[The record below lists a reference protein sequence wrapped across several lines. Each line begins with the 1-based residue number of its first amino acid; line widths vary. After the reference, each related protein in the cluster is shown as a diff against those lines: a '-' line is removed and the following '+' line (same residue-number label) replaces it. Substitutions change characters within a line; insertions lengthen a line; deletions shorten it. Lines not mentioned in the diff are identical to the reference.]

1 MQASNL
7 DMVLADLRA
16 ALEHDDLTTAASI
29 IERLRPPDQAELFTE
44 LHDEAQV
51 ALLPEL
57 KPADSADILEEMED
71 EDAAELVAGLPTDT
85 LIRIVEEMEPDEAAD
100 LLGDISPEQARA
112 VLEGLEDPN
121 EVWPLLIHPDDS
133 AGGLMTSDFLALR
146 PRMTASEALV
156 ALRTW
161 KPDSENIYNLFVVD
175 RQKRLSGVVNLRR
188 LVVADPDELIGD
200 IMETSVISVPAGTDQ
215 EQCAQIMARYD
226 LLALPVVSHDNVLLG
241 IITIDDVVDVIE
253 EEATEDFQRLGGA
266 QPLERSYLDT
276 SILTVT
282 RKRIGWLLL
291 LLVTGSLTGS
301 VMRLY
306 EGHIEAVVMLTI
318 FVPLLIGT
326 GGNAGSQTTSTV
338 IRALAVDDIDLR
350 DATRVLWHELRTGL
364 LLGIGM
370 GVVAYVRA
378 ITWGSSTGLA
388 LAVSL
393 SIAAIIIWATSLG
406 SLLPLFA
413 ARIKIDPTVVSGPAM
428 STLVDA
434 TGLLI
439 YFTIAGLILGL

>member
-1 MQASNL
+1 M
-7 DMVLADLRA
+7 
-16 ALEHDDLTTAASI
+16 
-29 IERLRPPDQAELFTE
+29 
-44 LHDEAQV
+44 
-51 ALLPEL
+51 
-57 KPADSADILEEMED
+57 
-71 EDAAELVAGLPTDT
+71 
-85 LIRIVEEMEPDEAAD
+85 
-100 LLGDISPEQARA
+100 
-112 VLEGLEDPN
+112 
-121 EVWPLLIHPDDS
+121 
-133 AGGLMTSDFLALR
+133 
-146 PRMTASEALV
+146 
-156 ALRTW
+156 
-161 KPDSENIYNLFVVD
+161 
-175 RQKRLSGVVNLRR
+175 
-188 LVVADPDELIGD
+188 
-200 IMETSVISVPAGTDQ
+200 
-215 EQCAQIMARYD
+215 
-226 LLALPVVSHDNVLLG
+226 
-241 IITIDDVVDVIE
+241 
-253 EEATEDFQRLGGA
+253 GGA